1 MCDLCDKNKVYQI
14 LYPWHRHEDIRR
26 YPWYITRDIAAVIS
40 RVIYHG
46 YLRISR
52 VIYHGYLRISRV
64 NSPNLKS
71 VCNSATLSPKREVV
85 CVSLS
90 PVKAQKKR
98 KEQTPSPSSARITID
113 LTAEEEYA
121 SFPLTQLSEREPSTY
136 ELNEK
141 ESIVYEGEMHRSR
154 VARQHLPRPQSVTI
168 CQLFHHHLLRPC
180 LKSNPK
186 KR

>member
-1 MCDLCDKNKVYQI
+1 MVYNTG
-14 LYPWHRHEDIRR
+14 YRSGDI
-26 YPWYITRDIAAVIS
+26 PCYIP
-40 RVIYHG
+40 
-46 YLRISR
+46 RISAEEPKEEKA
-52 VIYHGYLRISRV
+52 S
-64 NSPNLKS
+64 
-71 VCNSATLSPKREVV
+71 NSATLSPKREVV

-141 ESIVYEGEMHRSR
+141 ESIVYEREMYR
-154 VARQHLPRPQSVTI
+154 VWAAPATPAKAPMSQDLSAVPSP
-168 CQLFHHHLLRPC
+168 FA
-180 LKSNPK
+180 
-186 KR
+186 